1 MHRFGSL
8 IALALVCLA
17 PSVAAHAQAAP
28 VALDKPASTS
38 TPGPVG
44 INAPGL
50 SYYSANPMPV
60 VTQISHTVWAKEFTG
75 FDEDQDCGAE
85 MSEAFEI
92 EPARPGPWIWRK
104 WQRQNYVPRS
114 DKAERPSTAM
124 IYCSPNRSGTSVIF
138 TNLSGPDYVDIDS
151 DRIAIGMGEAGL
163 NACLGKANR
172 IREILGRLQPPAD
185 EFNYWAQDW
194 AAVYEDRVLNM
205 LFLVTCNDTGDAVF
219 MVAGKGDRAANLA
232 VLKDAWNRL

>member
-1 MHRFGSL
+1 MRMGRFLTVMFLGL
-8 IALALVCLA
+8 MPAAAL
-17 PSVAAHAQAAP
+17 AQAAP

-38 TPGPVG
+38 TPAPVA
-44 INAPGL
+44 IAAPGL

-60 VTQISHTVWAKEFTG
+60 VTQIAHVVGSKEFTG
-75 FDEDQDCGAE
+75 FDEDIDCAAD

-92 EPARPGPWIWRK
+92 VPAQPGPWMWRK
-104 WQRQNYVPRS
+104 WQRQNYVPRE
-114 DKAERPSTAM
+114 DEAERPTTAM
-124 IYCSPNRSGTSVIF
+124 IYCSPNLSGTSVIF
-138 TNLSGPDYVDIDS
+138 TNLSGPDHIDVDA

-172 IREILGRLQPPAD
+172 IRQVLTRLQPPAD

-205 LFLVTCNDTGDAVF
+205 LFLVTCNDSGDAVF
-219 MVAGKGDRAANLA
+219 MVAGKGDRAANLT